1 MNLLKIKECLS
12 LKGDY
17 PSQEIS
23 KLSMDSREI
32 EKGDLFIAYGKGVSY
47 IEEAVQKGAVAILT
61 EEDILIEDVIVL
73 RVESVLESLA
83 ALAHMI
89 REEFKGTVIA
99 ITGSNGKTSTKEL
112 LRFLLSFDHTVL
124 ANEESENNHLGV
136 PKTLLKLNNHYEYC
150 ILEMGM
156 NHPGEI
162 RYLSRIARPNIGI
175 ITNIGSSHIGYL
187 GSKEEILKAKME
199 LVDETPTMEL
209 FVNGLDPLLA
219 KGIGRK
225 VVPKYHQE
233 ANTERMNVE
242 LACQVCEFLGL
253 SPTEIERRLFAFPG
267 VKSRMQ
273 KIEGK
278 EKTIIDDAYNASLES
293 IFYGLEVLSQYPN
306 RKNMIWG
313 DILELGDYSLEIH
326 QKVLEKILSYPD
338 IVLIT
343 VGEETA
349 LLNREP
355 HFYSLEEL
363 KNYLKTFPFEKG
375 DILYLKAS
383 HKIGLSKLVPY
394 LKTL

>member
-293 IFYGLEVLSQYPN
+293 LLYGLSELQKYDT
-306 RKNMIWG
+306 RKIVILG
-313 DILELGDYSLEIH
+313 DFLELGSYSREIH
-326 QKVLEKILSYPD
+326 KQAWQEIQKYPD
-338 IVLIT
+338 ILLFTI
-343 VGEETA
+343 GQETA
-349 LLNREP
+349 FLKNHP
-355 HFYSLEEL
+355 HFFSLEEL
-363 KNYLKTFPFEKG
+363 KDYFKTFPFQKG
-375 DILYLKAS
+375 DIIYLKAS
-383 HKIGLSKLVPY
+383 HKIGLSRLISFFKNL
-394 LKTL
+394 

>member
-306 RKNMIWG
+306 RKIMIWG